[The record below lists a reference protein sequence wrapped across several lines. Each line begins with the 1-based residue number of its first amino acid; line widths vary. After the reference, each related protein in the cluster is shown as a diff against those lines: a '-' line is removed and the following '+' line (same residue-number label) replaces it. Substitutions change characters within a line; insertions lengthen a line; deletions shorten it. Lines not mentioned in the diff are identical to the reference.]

1 MNKLSNEDNTV
12 EELLMLVANYV
23 CIKQWKDWR
32 DDARNCKAC
41 GIYES
46 DIAPCFEH
54 RDWERELEVFD
65 KLRDKL
71 KDKVYGG
78 KNEI

>member
-1 MNKLSNEDNTV
+1 MSKLSLK
-12 EELLMLVANYV
+12 ELLLLRTAAHVSSN
-23 CIKQWKDWR
+23 QWEEWR
-32 DDARNCKAC
+32 KDARKCKAC
-41 GIYES
+41 NIYAG